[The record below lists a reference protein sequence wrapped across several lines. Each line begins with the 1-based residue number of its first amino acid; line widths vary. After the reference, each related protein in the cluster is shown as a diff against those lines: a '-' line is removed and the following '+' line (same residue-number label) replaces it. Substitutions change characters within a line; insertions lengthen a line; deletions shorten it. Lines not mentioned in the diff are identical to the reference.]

1 MSQILGSAGGGF
13 SVIGSMLAA
22 QASVPHQD
30 TALAISLLN
39 LWTQAGGA
47 VGAAI
52 GASIWTKRLPEA
64 LNARLGS
71 IHNATYI
78 GEIYGSIVV
87 ARAAEPRDQVIG
99 GQSIFSVHF
108 YVWLG
113 WRAAY
118 LDAGHYIFLAALI
131 LTAVPVVA
139 GFFTSN
145 FYLDTRHNAI
155 EDKEIVMRTAEEVD
169 ESVIREKVQA
179 AEEAARRDL
188 GIAPEQY
195 LHQRR

>member
-52 GASIWTKRLPEA
+52 GASIWTNRLPEA
-64 LNARLGS
+64 LNARLGG

-78 GEIYGSIVV
+78 GEIYGSITV
-87 ARAAEPRDQVIG
+87 ARAAEPREEVIAG
-99 GQSIFSVHF
+99 KYPSSF
-108 YVWLG
+108 YP
-113 WRAAY
+113 Y
-118 LDAGHYIFLAALI
+118 LNIPYLPPHPIMFNRLTTLSLI
-131 LTAVPVVA
+131 LVSNCDCR
-139 GFFTSN
+139 TSPCR
-145 FYLDTRHNAI
+145 Y
-155 EDKEIVMRTAEEVD
+155 
-169 ESVIREKVQA
+169 
-179 AEEAARRDL
+179 
-188 GIAPEQY
+188 
-195 LHQRR
+195 